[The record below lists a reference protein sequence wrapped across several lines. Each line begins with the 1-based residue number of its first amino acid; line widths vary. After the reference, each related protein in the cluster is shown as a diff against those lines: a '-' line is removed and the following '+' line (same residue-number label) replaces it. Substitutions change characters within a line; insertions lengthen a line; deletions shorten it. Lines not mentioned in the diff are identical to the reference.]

1 MNQLVKGNLN
11 EFLVVDLP
19 NVNLLFPV
27 LVVSNYYCSDI
38 VGNCLIDYVPAC
50 LVKVVVN
57 LVVSLKGQLYC
68 SMGFLLVVF
77 LFQL

>member
-19 NVNLLFPV
+19 DVNLLFPV
-27 LVVSNYYCSDI
+27 LVVSDYYCSDI
-38 VGNCLIDYVPAC
+38 VENCLIDYVSAC
-50 LVKVVVN
+50 LVKVVVD
-57 LVVSLKGQLYC
+57 LVVPLKGQLSC